1 MFQSL
6 SLPAHCAA
14 VGLCGRSCPQQE
26 EASGVMAEQG
36 TDLSTNP
43 VWPRTEMLAPFQIR
57 KPSHRNKLTNAKLR
71 HVVTTLG
78 IGDLITEY
86 LLFTQPGLVFLHH
99 LAICHRA
106 PSITNLLTVFFLS
119 SLVAFFPLQASL
131 LNEPSLHL
139 APGFQWG
146 YKHFSTGSLRY
157 D

>member
-1 MFQSL
+1 MFHSL
-6 SLPAHCAA
+6 ALPAHCAA
-14 VGLCGRSCPQQE
+14 VGLCGRSCRRQ
-26 EASGVMAEQG
+26 ASGMMAEQ
-36 TDLSTNP
+36 

-78 IGDLITEY
+78 IGDLIMEY
-86 LLFTQPGLVFLHH
+86 LLFTQPGLAFLHH
-99 LAICHRA
+99 LAICHWA
-106 PSITNLLTVFFLS
+106 PSITNPLTVFFLS
-119 SLVAFFPLQASL
+119 SLASFSPLQASL

-146 YKHFSTGSLRY
+146 YKHFSTGCLRY